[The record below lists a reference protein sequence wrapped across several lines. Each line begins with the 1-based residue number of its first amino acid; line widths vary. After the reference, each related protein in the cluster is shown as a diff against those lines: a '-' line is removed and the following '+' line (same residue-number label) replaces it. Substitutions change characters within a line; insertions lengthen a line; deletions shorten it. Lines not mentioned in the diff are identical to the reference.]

1 MTSVKKSYSNKL
13 MDEDDI
19 NGLIQRCRKLKH
31 KFRGVFAADNF
42 LSKLKSNTFLMV
54 NAAKSQSPGRRWLLI
69 CKKNH
74 HLLFA
79 DPLGRSLSS
88 YKNIYQRLAKI
99 IVQFHQLLENQ
110 PIQSQNSELFRLF
123 YFFIAHLKFDNRQ
136 IVNCSDFQLI
146 RFALH
151 MMLYQNLHCEIIFFL
166 K

>member
-1 MTSVKKSYSNKL
+1 M

-19 NGLIQRCRKLKH
+19 NGLIQRCQKLKH

-42 LSKLKSNTFLMV
+42 PSKLKSNTFLIV
-54 NAAKSQSPGRRWLLI
+54 NASKSQSPGTHWLLI
-69 CKKNH
+69 CKKNN

-88 YKNIYQRLAKI
+88 YKNIYQRLAKNN
-99 IVQFHQLLENQ
+99 VQFHQLLENQ
-110 PIQSQNSELFRLF
+110 PIQGQNSELCGLF
-123 YFFIAHLKFDNRQ
+123 CIFIAHLIFDDRQ

-151 MMLYQNLHCEIIFFL
+151 MML
-166 K
+166 

>member
-19 NGLIQRCRKLKH
+19 NALIQRCQKLKH

-42 LSKLKSNTFLMV
+42 TSKLKSR
-54 NAAKSQSPGRRWLLI
+54 KSQSPGTHWLLI
-69 CKKNH
+69 CKKSNR
-74 HLLFA
+74 LLFA

-88 YKNIYQRLAKI
+88 YKNIYQRLTKNN
-99 IVQFHQLLENQ
+99 VQFHQLLEHQ
-110 PIQSQNSELFRLF
+110 PIQSQNSELCGLF
-123 YFFIAHLKFDNRQ
+123 CIFIAHLIFDNRQ

-151 MMLYQNLHCEIIFFL
+151 MML
-166 K
+166 